1 MDHSVCII
9 LVISNNWTHQEKV
22 TTISNI
28 QQKDLLELLVSNQR
42 LSEDMRRKVGQLKD
56 LLDKI
61 FMLDS
66 MKRLSLNQCL
76 SHPFIT
82 EKIH

>member
-1 MDHSVCII
+1 MLWYVLLCT
-9 LVISNNWTHQEKV
+9 LKMLYVHQEKV

-28 QQKDLLELLVSNQR
+28 QQRDLLEVLVGNQR
-42 LSEDMRRKVGQLKD
+42 FSEDMKRKVGQLKD

-61 FMLDS
+61 FMLDPA
-66 MKRLSLNQCL
+66 KRLSLNQCL
-76 SHPFIT
+76 SHSFII